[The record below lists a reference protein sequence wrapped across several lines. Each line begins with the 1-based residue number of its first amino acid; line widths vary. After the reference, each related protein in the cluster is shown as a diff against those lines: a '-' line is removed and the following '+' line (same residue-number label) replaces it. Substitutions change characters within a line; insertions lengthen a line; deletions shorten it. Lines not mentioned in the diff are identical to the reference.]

1 MARKRQPRLLKKVE
15 KDKYLHLHNAFPKSD
30 ETKRK
35 ELTKEEE
42 IFEVVTEVCEEHYL
56 LTDSECG
63 LSLIEDK
70 GCVKAIEGTEN
81 GYVLKFRMDTC
92 RAFAVRQFAIRLS
105 KRLNCLRRFFV
116 REDSVSY
123 EGVEKPL
130 FFLECAMVLEDNMG
144 KEPIDRSEEEDDE
157 EFLFEWKRKRAVCE
171 GNVEGVKGDEG
182 AHDGS
187 IDADTGKEEE
197 NVDDGEADEQMYD
210 GTQDEDEVNTMLEE
224 AEVEEEELT
233 EESYADADEAYANF
247 A

>member
-15 KDKYLHLHNAFPKSD
+15 KDKYLHLHNAFPKRA
-30 ETKRK
+30 ETNRK

-42 IFEVVTEVCEEHYL
+42 IFGVVTEVCEEHYL

-70 GCVKAIEGTEN
+70 DCVKAIDGMEN

-92 RAFAVRQFAIRLS
+92 KAFAVRQLAIRLS

-123 EGVEKPL
+123 EGVAKPL
-130 FFLECAMVLEDNMG
+130 YFLECAMVLEDNRG
-144 KEPIDRSEEEDDE
+144 KEPIDRSEEEDEE
-157 EFLFEWKRKRAVCE
+157 EFLFEWKRKRAEWE
-171 GNVEGVKGDEG
+171 GKDKGKCDEG
-182 AHDGS
+182 AHECSKEVETD
-187 IDADTGKEEE
+187 EEE
-197 NVDDGEADEQMYD
+197 DDAVEDVESDEPRYD
-210 GTQDEDEVNTMLEE
+210 GTQDEYEVNTMLEG

-233 EESYADADEAYANF
+233 EESYAEADEAYANF